1 MKRILLLLQLGLIL
15 LTGCN
20 SSSGNAE
27 LRAKAMCD
35 CMEGI
40 IDFSSLNAVNI
51 EDKFEEA
58 MRKNDNQEKLSKCML
73 SVFEEISKDLDDLKQ
88 DEKKEY
94 TKTLLKAGIDC
105 DCADKMMDLIPYDL
119 LKVGIPKMK
128 KDIERMAEYGRK
140 REYEPAT
147 EGYYDE
153 MAATTETAPAAE
165 APDYPDYEA
174 DYSPDYMNEEAAL
187 EAAEAMAAAEAA
199 AAAMDEY

>member
-1 MKRILLLLQLGLIL
+1 MKRILLLLPLGLIL

-140 REYEPAT
+140 REYERESEPAT

-153 MAATTETAPAAE
+153 MEVTNGAAPAAE

-174 DYSPDYMNEEAAL
+174 DYSPDYMNEDAAP
-187 EAAEAMAAAEAA
+187 A

>member
-1 MKRILLLLQLGLIL
+1 MKRILLLLPLGLIL

-140 REYEPAT
+140 REYERESEPAT

-153 MAATTETAPAAE
+153 MAAATEVAPAAE
-165 APDYPDYEA
+165 APADYPDYEA
-174 DYSPDYMNEEAAL
+174 DYSSDYMNEER
-187 EAAEAMAAAEAA
+187 AAEAA
-199 AAAMDEY
+199 PAMDEY